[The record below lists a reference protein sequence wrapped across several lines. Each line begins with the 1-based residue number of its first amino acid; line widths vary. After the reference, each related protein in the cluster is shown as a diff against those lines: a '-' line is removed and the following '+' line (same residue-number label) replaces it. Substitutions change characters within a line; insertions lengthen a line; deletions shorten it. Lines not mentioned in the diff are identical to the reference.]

1 MVMYNSFE
9 EIEAEGEAKGLAK
22 GRVEGEAKGRVEGEA
37 KGRVEGEAKGRVEG
51 EAKGLAKS
59 ILTVLSVRGIAVSE
73 AARTRILKEI
83 DLERLQRW
91 LVNAAVA
98 TSIEDVFDD
107 PSSVT
112 MVRY

>member
-9 EIEAEGEAKGLAK
+9 EIKAEGEA
-22 GRVEGEAKGRVEGEA
+22 RGEA

-59 ILTVLSVRGIAVSE
+59 ILTVLSVRGVAVSE
-73 AARTRILKEI
+73 AARARILKET
-83 DLERLQRW
+83 DLERFQRW

-98 TSIEDVFDD
+98 SSIDDVFGE
-107 PSSVT
+107 PS
-112 MVRY
+112 

>member
-37 KGRVEGEAKGRVEG
+37 QGRVEG

-59 ILTVLSVRGIAVSE
+59 ILTVLSVRGVAESE
-73 AARTRILKEI
+73 AARTRILKET

-91 LVNAAVA
+91 LVNVAVA
-98 TSIEDVFDD
+98 TSIEDVFDE
-107 PSSVT
+107 
-112 MVRY
+112 